1 MLGLEAI
8 GLKTNPTFYE
18 KISIELI
25 ILTVGFAIL
34 FVFTFF
40 KARSLYNS
48 KGGNRD
54 KNCRVNKAG

>member
-8 GLKTNPTFYE
+8 GGKTNPTFYE
-18 KISIELI
+18 KISIDEI

-40 KARSLYNS
+40 KARSLYN
-48 KGGNRD
+48 
-54 KNCRVNKAG
+54 